1 VPKTRTVF
9 AWVPAFFLMC
19 GPALADSCAKDF
31 GGSCRSETF
40 TMIVKDKGQQTIST
54 TALRVNRSARKTSSS
69 PRKTATSQVKRP
81 AFRVL
86 RRYDTA
92 AKSPSANASAAGIP
106 PIVNDSVLKPNMI
119 VEEGFNAFT
128 SIDFVNDALEQALKT
143 RQQLLTSEL
152 Q

>member
-1 VPKTRTVF
+1 
-9 AWVPAFFLMC
+9 MC

-40 TMIVKDKGQQTIST
+40 TTIVKDKGQQTIST
-54 TALRVNRSARKTSSS
+54 TALRVNRSARKMASS
-69 PRKTATSQVKRP
+69 PRKMATSHRKRL
-81 AFRVL
+81 AVRVL
-86 RRYDTA
+86 RSRDTA
-92 AKSPSANASAAGIP
+92 AKSPRPDAPAPKIP

-119 VEEGFNAFT
+119 VEDGFNALT